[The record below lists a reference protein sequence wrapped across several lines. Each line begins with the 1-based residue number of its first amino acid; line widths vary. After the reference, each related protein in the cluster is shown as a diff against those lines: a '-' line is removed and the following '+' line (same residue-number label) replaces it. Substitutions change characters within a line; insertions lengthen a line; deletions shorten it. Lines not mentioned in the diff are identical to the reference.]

1 MRDDPFDFAGLLCA
15 RLCHDLLGP
24 IGALGNGLELLAL
37 DQDPAMRRQ
46 TLELMTSSS
55 AAVAAKL
62 KFFRLAFGTG
72 GDMAQSL
79 PITGV
84 QTVINDFFA
93 LRPHIQIQWVAEGVD
108 LPHPMARILAVF
120 AMLAGD
126 ALLRGG
132 DLAIAVGRTGPTS
145 EIVVRAVGERVAFD
159 ADYRLAL
166 EGGSASYLDDLVG
179 TRTVPAQLAVR
190 LADRFGMT
198 IQLSPPDPAMLL
210 LGATAQS

>member
-1 MRDDPFDFAGLLCA
+1 MRDDPFDFASLVCA

-24 IGALGNGLELLAL
+24 VGALGNGLELLAL

-72 GDMAQSL
+72 GDMTQRL
-79 PITGV
+79 PITAL
-84 QTVINDFFA
+84 QTVINDFYA
-93 LRPHIQIQWVAEGVD
+93 LRPHIQIKWVTEGGD

-132 DLAIAVGRTGPTS
+132 DLDIAVDHTGPTS
-145 EIVVRAVGERVAFD
+145 EIVVRAAGERVAFD
-159 ADYRLAL
+159 AEHRLAM
-166 EGGSASYLDDLVG
+166 EGGSAPYFD
-179 TRTVPAQLAVR
+179 TRTVPAQLAAR

-198 IQLSPPDPAMLL
+198 LQISPPESAKLL

>member
-24 IGALGNGLELLAL
+24 VGALGNGLELLAL

-72 GDMAQSL
+72 GDMAQRLS
-79 PITGV
+79 ITGV
-84 QTVINDFFA
+84 QTVINDFYA
-93 LRPHIQIQWVAEGVD
+93 LRPNIRLGWVVNGVD

-132 DLAIAVGRTGPTS
+132 DLDIAVDHTGPTS
-145 EIVVRAVGERVAFD
+145 EIVVRAAGERVAFD
-159 ADYRLAL
+159 AEHRLAL
-166 EGGSASYLDDLVG
+166 EGGSAPYLDDVVA
-179 TRTVPAQLAVR
+179 TRTVPAQLAAR
-190 LADRFGMT
+190 LAHRFGMT

>member
-24 IGALGNGLELLAL
+24 VGALGNGLELLAL

-55 AAVAAKL
+55 AAVTAKL

-72 GDMAQSL
+72 GDMAQRL
-79 PITGV
+79 PITAL
-84 QTVINDFFA
+84 QTAINDFYA
-93 LRPHIQIQWVAEGVD
+93 LRPHIQIKWVTEGGD

-132 DLAIAVGRTGPTS
+132 DLDIAVDHTGPAS
-145 EIVVRAVGERVAFD
+145 EIVVRAAGERVAFD
-159 ADYRLAL
+159 AEHRLAM
-166 EGGSASYLDDLVG
+166 EGGSAPYFD
-179 TRTVPAQLAVR
+179 TRTVPAQLAAR

-198 IQLSPPDPAMLL
+198 LQISPPESAKLL

>member
-24 IGALGNGLELLAL
+24 VGALGNGLELLAL

-72 GDMAQSL
+72 GDMAQRL

-84 QTVINDFFA
+84 QTVINDFYA
-93 LRPHIQIQWVAEGVD
+93 LRPNIRLGWVVNGVD
-108 LPHPMARILAVF
+108 LPHPMARLLAVF

-132 DLAIAVGRTGPTS
+132 DLDIAVDHTGPAS
-145 EIVVRAVGERVAFD
+145 EIVVRAAGERIAFD
-159 ADYRLAL
+159 AEHRLAM
-166 EGGSASYLDDLVG
+166 EGGSVPYFD
-179 TRTVPAQLAVR
+179 TRTVPAQLAAR

-198 IQLSPPDPAMLL
+198 LQISPPESAKLL

>member
-1 MRDDPFDFAGLLCA
+1 MRDDPFDFASLVCA

-24 IGALGNGLELLAL
+24 VGALGNGLELLAL

-72 GDMAQSL
+72 GDMAQRL
-79 PITGV
+79 PITAL
-84 QTVINDFFA
+84 QTVINDFYA
-93 LRPHIQIQWVAEGVD
+93 LRPHIQIKWVTEGVD
-108 LPHPMARILAVF
+108 LPHPIARILAVF
-120 AMLAGD
+120 AVLAGD

-132 DLAIAVGRTGPTS
+132 DLDIAVDHTRPTS
-145 EIVVRAVGERVAFD
+145 EIVVCAAGERVAFD
-159 ADYRLAL
+159 AEHRLAM
-166 EGGSASYLDDLVG
+166 EGGSAPYFD
-179 TRTVPAQLAVR
+179 TRTVPAQLAAR

-198 IQLSPPDPAMLL
+198 LQISPPESAKLL

>member
-1 MRDDPFDFAGLLCA
+1 MRMRDDPFDFAGLLCA

-24 IGALGNGLELLAL
+24 VGALGNGLELLAL

-72 GDMAQSL
+72 GDMAQRL

-84 QTVINDFFA
+84 QTVINDFYA
-93 LRPHIQIQWVAEGVD
+93 LRPNIRLGWVVNGVD
-108 LPHPMARILAVF
+108 LPHPMARLLAVF

-132 DLAIAVGRTGPTS
+132 DLDIAVDHTGPAS
-145 EIVVRAVGERVAFD
+145 EIVVRAAGERIAFD
-159 ADYRLAL
+159 AEHRLAM
-166 EGGSASYLDDLVG
+166 EGGSVPYFD
-179 TRTVPAQLAVR
+179 TRTVPAQLAAR

-198 IQLSPPDPAMLL
+198 LQISPPESAKLL

>member
-1 MRDDPFDFAGLLCA
+1 MRDDPFDFASLVCA

-24 IGALGNGLELLAL
+24 VGALGNGLELLAL

-72 GDMAQSL
+72 GYMAQRL
-79 PITGV
+79 PITAL
-84 QTVINDFFA
+84 QTVINDFYA
-93 LRPHIQIQWVAEGVD
+93 LRPHIQIRWVTEGGD

-132 DLAIAVGRTGPTS
+132 DLDIAVDHTGPTS
-145 EIVVRAVGERVAFD
+145 EIVVCAAGERVAFD
-159 ADYRLAL
+159 VEHRLAM
-166 EGGSASYLDDLVG
+166 EGGSAPYFD
-179 TRTVPAQLAVR
+179 TRTVPAQLAAR

-198 IQLSPPDPAMLL
+198 LQISPPESAKLL